1 MDDTKEGI
9 ECFIEFMKIYEN
21 IKIWIGLNSSN
32 ISNLSKF

>member
-21 IKIWIGLNSSN
+21 IKIWIDDRF
-32 ISNLSKF
+32 K